1 MIEIKERIRK
11 AMEVRGMTASE
22 LAKKSGIAKGSI
34 SKYLNGIVVPKQSA
48 IGEMAKAL
56 SVSPAWLM
64 GYDVE
69 MESKKEDTIKKLT
82 TMIFDGDISKLNQPN
97 QARLL
102 AYYQALLDT
111 QTADAE
117 DIKKKLG
124 DS

>member
-1 MIEIKERIRK
+1 MMEIKERIRK

-34 SKYLNGIVVPKQSA
+34 SKYLNGLVVPKQSA

-69 MESKKEDTIKKLT
+69 MESKKEDTIQKLK
-82 TMIFDGDISKLNQPN
+82 TMIFDGDISRLNEPN

-111 QTADAE
+111 QNADAK

-124 DS
+124 DL

>member
-1 MIEIKERIRK
+1 MMEIKERIRK

-34 SKYLNGIVVPKQSA
+34 SKYLNGLVVPKQSA

-82 TMIFDGDISKLNQPN
+82 TMIFDGDISRLNEPN

-111 QTADAE
+111 QNADAE

-124 DS
+124 DL

>member
-1 MIEIKERIRK
+1 MMEIKERIRK

-34 SKYLNGIVVPKQSA
+34 SKYLNGLVVPKQSA

-69 MESKKEDTIKKLT
+69 MESKKEDTIQKLK
-82 TMIFDGDISKLNQPN
+82 TMIFDGDISRLNEPN

-111 QTADAE
+111 QNANAE

-124 DS
+124 DL